1 MADRQTDDFKLGN
14 KAADMWLYTADACAN
29 EKVIPKKYRYTTGTA
44 LMNGAEAICSCIEG
58 ANLIDLRERPAERLA
73 MQREALCECKKLERK
88 ILRMAES
95 KQYPG
100 VSGWQTEGKAFS
112 YFSDNAKRIAYL
124 DETATAVYWGLRSP
138 YSYADNAYFINT
150 GGSVNGDFVYNADFA
165 PRPAFNLKSS
175 IVVSD
180 STDSDGCYTVE
191 SVPGNDGGL
200 YVKNNGLWVRAV

>member
-1 MADRQTDDFKLGN
+1 MRRAACKDWAEASCLISNLLAELEQPCRICREDSLVLTGLSPTWDRTWCWRQRAATSCWMQHESEGAPMADRQTDDFKLGN

-73 MQREALCECKKLERK
+73 MQREALCACKKLERK

-100 VSGWQTEGKAFS
+100 VSGQKA
-112 YFSDNAKRIAYL
+112 
-124 DETATAVYWGLRSP
+124 ATWSKAVMTVRYMCAAWYEKDRSR
-138 YSYADNAYFINT
+138 AAQARED
-150 GGSVNGDFVYNADFA
+150 
-165 PRPAFNLKSS
+165 
-175 IVVSD
+175 
-180 STDSDGCYTVE
+180 
-191 SVPGNDGGL
+191 
-200 YVKNNGLWVRAV
+200 VRRR

>member
-73 MQREALCECKKLERK
+73 MQREALCACKKLERK

-100 VSGWQTEGKAFS
+100 VSGQKAATWS
-112 YFSDNAKRIAYL
+112 KAVMTVRYMCAAWYEKDRSRAAQASSPNSNDN
-124 DETATAVYWGLRSP
+124 
-138 YSYADNAYFINT
+138 NAYYINT
-150 GGSVNGDFVYNADFA
+150 DGTVNNNNVYNANFA
-165 PRPAFNLKSS
+165 PRPALMELPCTSS
-175 IVVSD
+175 PC
-180 STDSDGCYTVE
+180 GE
-191 SVPGNDGGL
+191 SRGPSS
-200 YVKNNGLWVRAV
+200 KEAISRRPWA

>member
-73 MQREALCECKKLERK
+73 MQREALCACKKLERK

-100 VSGWQTEGKAFS
+100 VSGQKAATWS
-112 YFSDNAKRIAYL
+112 KAVMTVRYMCAAWYEKDRSRAARLATGESPGHLRRREILAAISDA
-124 DETATAVYWGLRSP
+124 G
-138 YSYADNAYFINT
+138 
-150 GGSVNGDFVYNADFA
+150 
-165 PRPAFNLKSS
+165 PALHHPK
-175 IVVSD
+175 
-180 STDSDGCYTVE
+180 TKQGCVI
-191 SVPGNDGGL
+191 
-200 YVKNNGLWVRAV
+200 

>member
-73 MQREALCECKKLERK
+73 MQREALCACKKLERK

-95 KQYPG
+95 KQYPRRERPKG
-100 VSGWQTEGKAFS
+100 RDLEQ
-112 YFSDNAKRIAYL
+112 D
-124 DETATAVYWGLRSP
+124 
-138 YSYADNAYFINT
+138 
-150 GGSVNGDFVYNADFA
+150 GD
-165 PRPAFNLKSS
+165 
-175 IVVSD
+175 
-180 STDSDGCYTVE
+180 DGA
-191 SVPGNDGGL
+191 L
-200 YVKNNGLWVRAV
+200 YVRRLVREGPEPRCPGERGCSAAIAAFHWGIACSRRQLGPALPELE

>member
-73 MQREALCECKKLERK
+73 MQRERK

-100 VSGWQTEGKAFS
+100 VSGQKA
-112 YFSDNAKRIAYL
+112 
-124 DETATAVYWGLRSP
+124 ATWSKAVMTVRYMCAARYEKDRSR
-138 YSYADNAYFINT
+138 AAQARED
-150 GGSVNGDFVYNADFA
+150 
-165 PRPAFNLKSS
+165 
-175 IVVSD
+175 
-180 STDSDGCYTVE
+180 
-191 SVPGNDGGL
+191 
-200 YVKNNGLWVRAV
+200 VRRR

>member
-73 MQREALCECKKLERK
+73 MQREALCACKKLERK

-100 VSGWQTEGKAFS
+100 VSGQKA
-112 YFSDNAKRIAYL
+112 
-124 DETATAVYWGLRSP
+124 ATLEQ
-138 YSYADNAYFINT
+138 
-150 GGSVNGDFVYNADFA
+150 GGD
-165 PRPAFNLKSS
+165 
-175 IVVSD
+175 
-180 STDSDGCYTVE
+180 DGA
-191 SVPGNDGGL
+191 L
-200 YVKNNGLWVRAV
+200 YVRRLVREGPEPRCPGERGCSAAIAAFHWGIACSRRQLGPALPELE

>member
-58 ANLIDLRERPAERLA
+58 ANLIDLRE
-73 MQREALCECKKLERK
+73 ALCACKKLERK

-100 VSGWQTEGKAFS
+100 VSGQKA
-112 YFSDNAKRIAYL
+112 
-124 DETATAVYWGLRSP
+124 ATWSKAVMTVRYMCAAWYEKDRSR
-138 YSYADNAYFINT
+138 AAQARED
-150 GGSVNGDFVYNADFA
+150 
-165 PRPAFNLKSS
+165 
-175 IVVSD
+175 
-180 STDSDGCYTVE
+180 
-191 SVPGNDGGL
+191 
-200 YVKNNGLWVRAV
+200 VRRR

>member
-1 MADRQTDDFKLGN
+1 MTDRQTDDFKLGN

-73 MQREALCECKKLERK
+73 MQREALCACKKLERK

-100 VSGWQTEGKAFS
+100 VSGQKAATWSKAFS

-124 DETATAVYWGLRSP
+124 DETATAVDWGLRSP
-138 YSYADNAYFINT
+138 SSNASYAYSIGTVGTVYSY
-150 GGSVNGDFVYNADFA
+150 GVYGANFA
-165 PRPAFNLKSS
+165 PRPALMELPCTSS
-175 IVVSD
+175 PC
-180 STDSDGCYTVE
+180 GE
-191 SVPGNDGGL
+191 SRGPSS
-200 YVKNNGLWVRAV
+200 KEAISRRPWA